1 MSANLRI
8 LTDEAEDYLPA
19 PETDASGELPI
30 HQEEEDP
37 IDKTIRSL
45 YDDWNDEIA
54 IAIGKALT
62 QEEGD
67 IEDLMRRNREDEKRR
82 ATRNAFR
89 IAYWVE
95 AAIKAK
101 GEGVWYR
108 WATSTGATTL
118 DQHYLLQRKSELL
131 RVHPDLRATYTVYP
145 SVYAAASLLKDPG
158 QQRVFLDNAED
169 KSITARQARTAAK
182 VMRDTNSKDF
192 PTFTNGGN
200 DALPDEPK
208 PLTELWARLVDAL
221 DEGRTL
227 MITRGVPETDAYDW
241 WDRHYKHCQQCL
253 RPGSSWEPSRG
264 G

>member
-8 LTDEAEDYLPA
+8 LTDEAEEYLPA
-19 PETDASGELPI
+19 PESGELPI

-37 IDKTIRSL
+37 VDKTIRGL
-45 YDDWNDEIA
+45 YDAWNDEVA

-62 QEEGD
+62 LEEGD
-67 IEDLMRRNREDEKRR
+67 IEDLMRRNREEEKRR

-131 RVHPDLRATYTVYP
+131 RVHPDLRNAYTVYP
-145 SVYAAASLLKDPG
+145 SVYAAASLLTDPE
-158 QQRVFLDNAED
+158 QQQVFLDNAAD
-169 KSITARQARTAAK
+169 KNITARQARTAAK
-182 VMRDTNSKDF
+182 VMRDTNSNDF
-192 PTFTNGGN
+192 PIFTNAGN
-200 DALPDEPK
+200 DALPDEPT
-208 PLTELWARLVDAL
+208 PLTELWARLTDAL
-221 DEGRTL
+221 DEGRRL
-227 MITRGVPETDAYDW
+227 MIAGGVPETDAYDW

-253 RPGSSWEPSRG
+253 RPGHVGSSRQG